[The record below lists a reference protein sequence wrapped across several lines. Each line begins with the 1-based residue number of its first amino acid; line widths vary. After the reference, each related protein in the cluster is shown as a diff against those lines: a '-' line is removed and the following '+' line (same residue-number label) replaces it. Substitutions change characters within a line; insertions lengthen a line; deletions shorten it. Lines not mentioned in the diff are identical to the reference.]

1 MVFKRLT
8 LGMVQGQIRFS
19 RFSEVSVQRDREKK
33 EMEEGNTPFT
43 GHSEPP
49 KLDFCSEEPCV
60 VASVSTGCSRSLGGH
75 VFYI

>member
-33 EMEEGNTPFT
+33 KEMEEGNTPFT

-49 KLDFCSEEPCV
+49 KLDFSSE
-60 VASVSTGCSRSLGGH
+60 
-75 VFYI
+75 